1 MVACV
6 AECRC
11 IHAFMACLS
20 CPAQSGEQRKV
31 RSLGRLGEPA
41 GYPHSMWIR
50 GVPLCDSS
58 SGRGG
63 FWLVEGAVAQHG
75 EQHVA
80 ASSSESDERLI
91 VALALL
97 DLARV
102 IVP

>member
-1 MVACV
+1 MFL
-6 AECRC
+6 R
-11 IHAFMACLS
+11 I
-20 CPAQSGEQRKV
+20 SGAV
-31 RSLGRLGEPA
+31 SAASGWGESA
-41 GYPHSMWIR
+41 G